1 MQYGKAI
8 SDAFSYA
15 RHSKAALLYAGFT
28 LGAGL
33 AVLAL
38 LLLTASALGLN
49 ANPLTW
55 ARQTAAV
62 AVAVLVIMAGVIAFL
77 IGSLAVTGTIIRNT
91 AHAETLSQSWNAFSP
106 RLGSMIGVALIASVI
121 SFASSFL
128 SSTLGD
134 SPGLLGSFVFILHLV
149 ISLALTFFLAFAE
162 YAVALEGRSTLDAI
176 GRSVGLAKE
185 KPASV
190 LLAIIVST
198 AVSLAIILVALAA
211 VAILLALAF
220 LALRIKLTTLTPPE
234 LVLLGIAAVLAFFGL
249 AIAHVVQL
257 HVMSAAFRDATGATP
272 VELQVPTPKAAKKVA
287 IASRKKAPAKK
298 PASKS
303 GKRSSKS

>member
-28 LGAGL
+28 LGAVL

-38 LLLTASALGLN
+38 LLLTAAAFGLN

-91 AHAETLSQSWNAFSP
+91 AHAETLSQSWSAFSP
-106 RLGSMIGVALIASVI
+106 RLGAMIGVALIASVI
-121 SFASSFL
+121 SFASSML
-128 SSTLGD
+128 SSTLGET
-134 SPGLLGSFVFILHLV
+134 PGPIGSFFFILHLV

-185 KPASV
+185 KPVSV
-190 LLAIIVST
+190 LLALIVST
-198 AVSLAIILVALAA
+198 VVSIVIILVALAA
-211 VAILLALAF
+211 VAVLLALAF
-220 LALRIKLTTLTPPE
+220 VALRIKLTALTPLE
-234 LVLLGIAAVLAFFGL
+234 IVLLGIAAVLAFFGL
-249 AIAHVVQL
+249 AIAQVVQL

-272 VELQVPTPKAAKKVA
+272 VELSVPAPKAARKVA
-287 IASRKKAPAKK
+287 ISSRKRAPAKK
-298 PASKS
+298 PVSKS